1 MSVIDWMLVA
11 HVVAFFICAPLFLA
25 VMAQEH
31 REDRIA
37 ADAEQY
43 GRTRPE
49 GWQG

>member
-1 MSVIDWMLVA
+1 MSVIGWLFIILGT
-11 HVVAFFICAPLFLA
+11 AFCVSVPLFLA

-43 GRTRPE
+43 GRTWPE
-49 GWQG
+49 GWQS